1 MALAMLAFDY
11 CTARGGSVLCL
22 VVDHGLRP
30 ESAEEAFLTASR
42 LKSFGVA
49 CQCLKLDLRAGP
61 ALQERARAAR
71 YQALGKAAQAAGFV
85 YLALGHHQ
93 ADQHETVAMRMR
105 RGGGAEGIAA
115 WAARG
120 DVVLLRP
127 LLGVKPAL
135 LRAFLLARGVTWIE
149 DPSNQLRRFERVRIR
164 QDQEG
169 HPPKGA
175 AERAAREQ
183 EVANFLARYATLSSQ
198 GYAVLDTN
206 SLPAS
211 ALGGLIRTIGGRL
224 YAPCHEALNRLAACL
239 RPATL
244 GGVRITPA
252 GRLGAG
258 WLLTREPAACAP
270 PVRAI
275 AFARWDNRFTLQPE
289 KEWNAS
295 VVLNRE
301 GMTLGALGAQARLFK
316 GYERLPNVVLQGLPA
331 LRDAYGD
338 VIFPAPVRFMPP
350 VPMTQRPFQQ

>member
-1 MALAMLAFDY
+1 MALAMLALDY
-11 CTARGGSVLCL
+11 CTAHGGSVLGL
-22 VVDHGLRP
+22 VVDHGLRL
-30 ESAEEAFLTASR
+30 ESEAEALLTASR

-71 YQALGKAAQAAGFV
+71 YQALGRAAQAAGFV

-105 RGGGAEGIAA
+105 RGGGTEGMAA
-115 WAARG
+115 WTARG

-127 LLGVKPAL
+127 LLSVEPAL
-135 LRAFLLARGVTWIE
+135 LRAFLLAQGVTWIE

-175 AERAAREQ
+175 AERALREQ
-183 EVANFLARYATLSSQ
+183 EVANFLARYATLSPQ
-198 GYAVLDTN
+198 GFALLDTN
-206 SLPAS
+206 SPPAL
-211 ALGGLIRTIGGRL
+211 ALGALIRTIGGRL
-224 YAPCHEALNRLAACL
+224 YAPKHEALNRLASGL

-244 GGVRITPA
+244 GGVRIMPA

-270 PVRAI
+270 PVEAI
-275 AFARWDNRFTLQPE
+275 AQARWDDRFTLRPKE
-289 KEWNAS
+289 EWNGRVA
-295 VVLNRE
+295 LNRG
-301 GMTLGALGAQARLFK
+301 GMKLGALGAQARLFK

-331 LRDAYGD
+331 LRDAHGD

-350 VPMTQRPFQQ
+350 VPVTQRPFQQ